1 LKYLLHK
8 FLPLNDRSLNYGEKI
23 IRSWLKKIDSN
34 NVLDVGAGQGRDL
47 EIVKSLNK
55 DANLEA
61 IENFEPSIDLLE
73 KKGINVSKIN
83 IENDLF
89 PYSAE
94 SFDLIIANQILEHCK
109 EIFWIHHEIF
119 RTLKVGGYFIVGVP
133 NLAAYYN
140 RLALLFFGMQ
150 PFCISLDGAHVRAF
164 TNHGYKRFLFSALGN
179 KHIIQSFKGANF
191 VPFPKNLALVMSK
204 IFPNSSTCIFFLVQ
218 KSKEY
223 DGEFLKIT
231 NNLETPFWLGG
242 KF

>member
-119 RTLKVGGYFIVGVP
+119 RTLKVGGYLIVGVP

-140 RLALLFFGMQ
+140 RINLTLTGKQ
-150 PFCISLDGAHVRAF
+150 PYCIALDGAHVRGF
-164 TNHGYKRFLFSALGN
+164 TNNGYRSLFKNVL
-179 KHIIQSFKGANF
+179 KTKIFIESFKGANF
-191 VPFPKNLALVMSK
+191 VPFPNQMAIHLAKL
-204 IFPNSSTCIFFLVQ
+204 FPNLSTCIFFLIQ
-218 KSKEY
+218 KKEQY
-223 DGEFLKIT
+223 DGEFLKACKG
-231 NNLETPFWLGG
+231 LETPFWLGN
-242 KF
+242 